1 MSLPPETAQP
11 GRPDSG
17 VIHNI
22 GYRAYDGPRLGRSYA
37 TRSLYVQ
44 SLRAAFGLGRSG
56 KSKVVPMLM
65 LGLPTLVAALLVAL
79 SIMTN
84 AAQLQTDY
92 PQYLGNVGLLVEIF
106 AAAQAPV
113 LLSRDL
119 RHHTMPLYFSRPITR
134 GDYVRA
140 KFAAMVSAMMILM
153 GLPLVVL
160 FGGSLLAGM
169 DFGHNLGHFLMG
181 LVAAL
186 LYALLYSA
194 VSLLIAASTP
204 RRGFGVAVIM
214 GALVVSNIVA
224 SIVFGLSGGFDLHP
238 HDSANWAA
246 LLSPGMLVE
255 GLVNQV
261 FGLTEDARTVHA
273 PGAFGVLVFAAEA
286 LVLIAGAYWLVDRRY
301 RKI

>member
-1 MSLPPETAQP
+1 MSLPPESTAA
-11 GRPDSG
+11 RPDSG

-22 GYRAYDGPRLGRSYA
+22 GYRSYDGPRLGRSYA

-44 SLRAAFGLGRSG
+44 SLRAAYGLGRSG

-65 LGLPTLVAALLVAL
+65 LGLPTMVAVLLVAIA
-79 SIMTN
+79 IMTN
-84 AAQLQTDY
+84 SAELKSDY
-92 PQYLGNVGLLVEIF
+92 PQFLDTVGLMVEIF
-106 AAAQAPV
+106 VAAQAPV

-153 GLPLVVL
+153 GVPLLVL
-160 FGGSLLAGM
+160 LVGSLLGGM
-169 DFGHNLGHFLMG
+169 SFGHNLGHFLIG
-181 LVAAL
+181 LFAAL

-204 RRGFGVAVIM
+204 RRGFGVAAIM

-224 SIVFGLSGGFDLHP
+224 SIVYGLGGGFDLHSS
-238 HDSANWAA
+238 DSANWAA
-246 LLSPGMLVE
+246 LLSPGMLVD

-261 FGLTEDARTVHA
+261 FGLVGDARTVHA
-273 PGAFGVLVFAAEA
+273 PGALGVAVFAVEA
-286 LVLIAGAYWLVDRRY
+286 LVLIAGSYWLVDRRY